1 MKFNVTVECTPEEAR
16 RFIGLPDVTPLN
28 DAMVK
33 EMTARM
39 ESNIALMSPDSMMRS
54 WMAIGGQ
61 AQEALMGLMT
71 SAASGAAK
79 GLKGGS

>member
-16 RFIGLPDVTPLN
+16 RFIGLPDVTSLN
-28 DAMVK
+28 EAMVR

-39 ESNIALMSPDSMMRS
+39 EQNMAMMSPDAMMRS
-54 WMAIGGQ
+54 WMSVGGQ

-71 SAASGAAK
+71 SAAASATK
-79 GLKGGS
+79 SLKGGA

>member
-1 MKFNVTVECTPEEAR
+1 MKFEVTVECTPEEAR

-28 DAMVK
+28 DAMVR

-39 ESNIALMSPDSMMRS
+39 EQNMAMMSPDAMMRS
-54 WMAIGGQ
+54 WMSIGGQ
-61 AQEALMGLMT
+61 AQEAMMSLMT
-71 SAASGAAK
+71 TAAGTATK

>member
-1 MKFNVTVECTPEEAR
+1 MKFEVTVECTPEEAR

-28 DAMVK
+28 EAMVR
-33 EMTARM
+33 EMTTRM
-39 ESNIALMSPDSMMRS
+39 ESNMQMMSPDAMMRS
-54 WMAIGGQ
+54 WMTIGGQ

-71 SAASGAAK
+71 SAAAGSTK